1 MNKPIEAN
9 VDIPVEVE
17 LAKKLVYIMDEAI
30 KVPVIN
36 KRIGLDP
43 IIGVIPIVG
52 DIISALI
59 SVLIVV
65 GLVRHGATSNLVF
78 KMILNV
84 VVDFVIGGI
93 PVIGDLWD
101 FFFKANSKNLKLF
114 IEYHSQLASGSS
126 DIELTNN
133 SVL

>member
-9 VDIPVEVE
+9 VEIPMEVE
-17 LAKKLVYIMDEAI
+17 LAKKLVYVMDEAI
-30 KVPVIN
+30 RIPVIN

-43 IIGVIPIVG
+43 IIGIVPIVG
-52 DIISALI
+52 DIVSALI

-65 GLVRHGATSNLVF
+65 GLVRHGAPSNLVF
-78 KMILNV
+78 KMIVNV
-84 VVDFVIGGI
+84 VVDFVLGGI

-114 IEYHSQLASGSS
+114 IEYHSQLSSDSS
-126 DIELTNN
+126 DIELANN
-133 SVL
+133 SDL